1 MAVAAEYRAL
11 FRLSDSLVQAAAP
24 IIYFAFYLLLFIL
37 AGGSA
42 SARTALAT
50 TFHFP
55 STDPQ
60 TLIYVII
67 VTIIVTR
74 ATRSCS
80 EIVGCYRSSRF
91 RERISSAP
99 APDAASASR
108 GNYLDVSGESTKLKF
123 DVALRVIA

>member
-1 MAVAAEYRAL
+1 MAVAAEYCAL
-11 FRLSDSLVQAAAP
+11 FRLSDSLVQAAVP

-55 STDPQ
+55 STDLQ

-67 VTIIVTR
+67 VTIIVQL
-74 ATRSCS
+74 
-80 EIVGCYRSSRF
+80 G
-91 RERISSAP
+91 
-99 APDAASASR
+99 AASPLDFESGFQALPLAGCRECIARKLSR
-108 GNYLDVSGESTKLKF
+108 RFGRIYVSKLKF
-123 DVALRVIA
+123 DVAFRVIA